1 MFTVLVYYYRKISSD
16 QPPFYI
22 KVQRRKVKNAM
33 SIWLLSEADTQ
44 KVAKSCNHS
53 RNITAGRTNMYHKLL
68 YSFQFTP
75 SSNPRTATKQK
86 QRFERSVRRVLKDE
100 NINPG
105 GTSSTSTKLAAARKL
120 APNSSFSP
128 SPYCP
133 IPDMPFPPQY
143 WDIIPPDPIYDKND
157 NFIVPGSHEW
167 FSYMH
172 NLSKIHIANN
182 RKAETTQLTI
192 DQKAKARDKR
202 LQELATNSGTTPKH
216 MNNRWR
222 VVDNLT
228 TYNNTYNRIM
238 TVHRNSA
245 LHDTKEVKMR
255 PLKRDIYVSSSV
267 DDARNMSK
275 RIRTDPTLAS
285 DSKQAGSSRS
295 TNTN

>member
-1 MFTVLVYYYRKISSD
+1 PVIIPAIL
-16 QPPFYI
+16 Q
-22 KVQRRKVKNAM
+22 
-33 SIWLLSEADTQ
+33 
-44 KVAKSCNHS
+44 
-53 RNITAGRTNMYHKLL
+53 
-68 YSFQFTP
+68 QFTP

-105 GTSSTSTKLAAARKL
+105 GTSSTSTKLAAARKRKFLFLDSQKLRPL

-285 DSKQAGSSRS
+285 DSKQA
-295 TNTN
+295 

>member
-1 MFTVLVYYYRKISSD
+1 
-16 QPPFYI
+16 
-22 KVQRRKVKNAM
+22 
-33 SIWLLSEADTQ
+33 
-44 KVAKSCNHS
+44 
-53 RNITAGRTNMYHKLL
+53 MYHKLL

-157 NFIVPGSHEW
+157 NL
-167 FSYMH
+167 
-172 NLSKIHIANN
+172 LSQ
-182 RKAETTQLTI
+182 AETTQLTI